1 VCSADSAISRSRYS
15 HTTDADV
22 AAAADLGKL
31 LETCSTSSKFVIS
44 SMLMTL
50 SCSFH

>member
-1 VCSADSAISRSRYS
+1 MYEINQRFY
-15 HTTDADV
+15 
-22 AAAADLGKL
+22 LQ
-31 LETCSTSSKFVIS
+31 STPHPMLWSLAPSKFVIS